1 MIKKLSLGLVFIGM
15 TLALLGCKKD
25 KAHVCADEFGDVK
38 TYCTE
43 NVQEAVES
51 CLADPSMGDVC
62 VCSATGE
69 SC

>member
-1 MIKKLSLGLVFIGM
+1 MIKKLSIGLMLVGLA
-15 TLALLGCKKD
+15 LALLGCKKD
-25 KAHVCADEFGDVK
+25 KLHTCADEFGDVK

-51 CLADPSMGDVC
+51 CLQDPFMGDVC
-62 VCSATGE
+62 VCASTGE